1 VRVVMLG
8 PPGAGKGTQA
18 RLLQEALGVPQI
30 STGDMLR
37 EAQHNGSALGREAR
51 RYMEAGQLVPDDVV
65 IGLVQERLGAAD
77 CARGFVLDGF
87 PRTVSQAQALQRL
100 LESLGPTL
108 DAVVAVEVP
117 QDELI
122 RRLSGR
128 VVCRRCASMF
138 HTDLNPPA
146 VPGRCD
152 RCGGELY
159 QREDDQPDRIAV
171 RLELHER
178 QVAPVEAFYRAA
190 GLLRP
195 VTGTGA
201 RDDVFGRIKASLA

>member
-18 RLLQEALGVPQI
+18 RLLQDALGVPQI

-51 RYMEAGQLVPDDVV
+51 RYMEAGQLVPDEVV
-65 IGLVQERLGAAD
+65 IGLVEERLGAAD
-77 CARGFVLDGF
+77 CTGGFVLDGF
-87 PRTVSQAQALQRL
+87 PRTVSQAKALERL
-100 LESLGPTL
+100 LASLGPEL

-117 QDELI
+117 QDELV

-128 VVCRRCASMF
+128 LVCRTCASMF
-138 HTDLNPPA
+138 HADLNPPA
-146 VPGRCD
+146 IPGRCD

-159 QREDDQPDRIAV
+159 QREDDRPDRIAV
-171 RLELHER
+171 RLDLHAHD
-178 QVAPVEAFYRAA
+178 VAPVEDYYRAA

-201 RDDVFGRIKASLA
+201 RDDVFGRIKACLS

>member
-1 VRVVMLG
+1 MLG

-146 VPGRCD
+146 APGRCD

>member
-1 VRVVMLG
+1 MLG

-18 RLLQEALGVPQI
+18 RLLQDALGVPQI

-37 EAQHNGSALGREAR
+37 AAQHNGSTLGREAR
-51 RYMEAGQLVPDDVV
+51 QYMEAGQLVPDEVV
-65 IGLVQERLGAAD
+65 IGLVAERLSAPD
-77 CARGFVLDGF
+77 CTRGFVLDGF
-87 PRTVSQAQALQRL
+87 PRTVSQAHALQRL
-100 LESLGPTL
+100 LEKHGPAL

-117 QDELI
+117 HDELM

-128 VVCRRCASMF
+128 LVCRGCAAMF
-138 HTDLNPPA
+138 HAGLNPPA
-146 VPGRCD
+146 QRGRCD

-171 RLELHER
+171 RLELHARE
-178 QVAPVEAFYRAA
+178 VAPVEAFYRAA

>member
-1 VRVVMLG
+1 MRVLLLG

-18 RLLQEALGVPQI
+18 RLLQDALGIPQI

-37 EAQHNGSALGREAR
+37 EAQHNGSALGRSAR

-65 IGLVQERLGAAD
+65 IGLVEERLGGTD
-77 CARGFVLDGF
+77 CAGGFILDGF
-87 PRTVSQAQALQRL
+87 PRTVLQAHALQQL
-100 LESLGPTL
+100 LKGRGAEL
-108 DAVVAVEVP
+108 DAVVTVEVP
-117 QDELI
+117 EGELI

-128 VVCRRCASMF
+128 LVCRACGTMF
-138 HTDLNPPA
+138 HRDLNPPA
-146 VPGRCD
+146 IADRCD

-171 RLELHER
+171 RLALHAREME
-178 QVAPVEAFYRAA
+178 PLEDFYRTA

-195 VTGTGA
+195 VAGTGS
-201 RDDVFGRIKASLA
+201 RDDVFGRIRASLA

>member
-1 VRVVMLG
+1 MLG

-37 EAQHNGSALGREAR
+37 EAQHNGSALGSEAR

>member
-1 VRVVMLG
+1 MLG

-18 RLLQEALGVPQI
+18 RMLQEALGVPQV

-37 EAQHNGSALGREAR
+37 EAQHNGSELGHAAR
-51 RYMEAGQLVPDDVV
+51 RYMEAGELVPDAVV
-65 IGLVQERLGAAD
+65 IGLVEERLATSD
-77 CARGFVLDGF
+77 CAQGFILDGF
-87 PRTVSQAQALQRL
+87 PRTVPQAQALDQL
-100 LESLGPTL
+100 LAVHGPAL

-117 QDELI
+117 EGELI

-128 VVCRRCASMF
+128 LVCRPCGAMF
-138 HTDLNPPA
+138 HTELNPPA
-146 VPGRCD
+146 QAGRCD

-171 RLELHER
+171 RLALYAREI
-178 QVAPVEAFYRAA
+178 APLEAFYRTV

-195 VTGTGA
+195 VAGTGS
-201 RDDVFGRIKASLA
+201 RDDVFGRIRATLA